1 MPDYGHRFTDEEI
14 AKLTKEVQAV
24 YKQASEEAKEKLDDY
39 FRRFEIKD
47 EIWARRVANGEKT
60 AAEYAEWRKGQLI
73 VGERWRK
80 LSETLANDY
89 HNANVIAR
97 KIVLGH
103 RAAVYAENFNFAT
116 FRVEMRANVNT
127 AFTLYNRDAVE
138 RILRDNP
145 ELLPPPGSQMQRTFG
160 KFDRFKSGDSRGL
173 TKKEKRAFQ
182 KLIQENKDI
191 RWQEGQLQSVTMQS
205 IAQGESIP
213 NMAKRI
219 ATTMG
224 EINHASTIRY
234 ARTAM
239 NGAQNAGRVDAFHR
253 AEELGVE
260 GEQIWMAVLDDRTRH
275 AHRQLDGQK
284 RKPGEPF
291 EAEGYEI
298 MYPGDQRAAPEMY
311 WNCRCTIDYL
321 PRGWNSHS
329 SKRSLAATEAETYD
343 QWKNAHKEVSRP
355 ITYQEEMANAM
366 RWRYIREDYK
376 GK

>member
-1 MPDYGHRFTDEEI
+1 MPDYAHRYTDKEI
-14 AKLTKEVQAV
+14 AALEKEVKAV
-24 YKQASEEAKEKLDDY
+24 YKQASEEAEKKLQDY
-39 FRRFEIKD
+39 FRRFRVKD
-47 EIWARRVANGEKT
+47 EIWARRVADGEKT
-60 AAEYAEWRKGQLI
+60 AAEYAQWRKGQLI
-73 VGERWRK
+73 VGKRWK
-80 LSETLANDY
+80 TLSENLASDY

-97 KIVLGH
+97 NIALGH

-116 FRVEMRANVNT
+116 YRIEMRANANT
-127 AFTLYNRDAVE
+127 AFTLYNRGAVE
-138 RILRDNP
+138 RILRDKP
-145 ELLPPPGSQMQRTFG
+145 ELLPPPGGQMQKTFG

-205 IAQGESIP
+205 IVQGESIP

-253 AEELGVE
+253 AEELGIE
-260 GEQIWMAVLDDRTRH
+260 LEQVWMAVLDDRTRH
-275 AHRQLDGQK
+275 LHRQLDGQK
-284 RKPGEPF
+284 RKVGEPF
-291 EAEGYEI
+291 EVEGYEI
-298 MYPGDQRAAPEMY
+298 MFPGDQRAEPEMF
-311 WNCRCTIDYL
+311 WNCRCTIDGI
-321 PRGWNSHS
+321 PKGWNSHS
-329 SKRSLAATEAETYD
+329 DKRSLKATEHETYD
-343 QWKNAHKEVSRP
+343 EWKNSRKEISRS

-366 RWRYIREDYK
+366 KWKYINEDYK